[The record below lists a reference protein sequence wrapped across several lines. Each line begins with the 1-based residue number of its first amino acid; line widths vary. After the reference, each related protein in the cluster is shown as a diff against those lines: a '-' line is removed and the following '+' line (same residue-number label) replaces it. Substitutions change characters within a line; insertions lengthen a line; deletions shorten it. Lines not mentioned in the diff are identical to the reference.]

1 MGSVDVLPV
10 VAAGIGGL
18 LGSMYLDA
26 KLLLGKDLHQL
37 RSGAAA
43 TIAHKIWAF
52 QDKLHFYYRFREKA
66 KANPNKIFVLF
77 EGREY
82 TFRQIEK
89 ASNRLA
95 YWLLAQN
102 IKRNDIVCMMHQNHP
117 TFFITLL
124 AISKIG
130 AVPSL
135 INTNLADDSLLHCI
149 KIANT
154 KLFIFDPLYEP
165 QVSTITEATKEL
177 NVRLVAYGE
186 ATQEAELAPLAIAP
200 TLTPSILSRFS
211 EKDTSEAYIKG
222 FEANDPA
229 YLIYTS
235 GTTGMPKAAIS
246 QHARVNFAMV
256 MYSNTAGVQKDD
268 RVYCVLPL
276 YHSSGLIVSSSVC
289 LYAGGT
295 IVLGRK
301 FSASR
306 FWNDCVDYKVDV
318 FTYIGEFC
326 RYLLSQPHHP
336 QERNHNV
343 KLVYGNGMRPDVWE
357 RFRERFNIP
366 KICEFYAATEAPT
379 SLFNVNTGE
388 MGAGAVG
395 LRGKLFR
402 LVRSEV
408 QLIKIDPI
416 TEEPL
421 RDKNGLCV
429 KCDFGEQGELI
440 VRIDVDG
447 PISFDGYYKNAG
459 ATKKKILSNVFVKG
473 DNYFRS
479 GDLLKLS
486 SEGYFYFGDR
496 VGDTFRWKSEN
507 VATTEVA
514 QALGV
519 YPGVGEANVYGAL
532 VPNHDGRAGMAAI
545 VLKEGSTI
553 DFKELYQYLRKK
565 LPKYAIPV
573 FIRFVPAMEIT
584 GTFKQQ
590 KVEFRNQGI
599 DLAKIPETDPIY
611 WLNGDTYVPFTKED
625 YGKVNVG
632 KVKL

>member
-1 MGSVDVLPV
+1 MSPDFLSVF
-10 VAAGIGGL
+10 AAGIGGL

-26 KLLLGKDLHQL
+26 KVLLGKDLHQL

-43 TIAHKIWAF
+43 TIAHRIWAF
-52 QDKLHFYYRFREKA
+52 QDKLHFYYRFKEKA
-66 KANPNKIFVLF
+66 KANPHKIFLLF

-102 IKRNDIVCMMHQNHP
+102 IKKNDIVCMMHQNHP
-117 TFFITLL
+117 TFFITLF

-149 KIANT
+149 KIANA
-154 KLFIFDPLYEP
+154 KLFLFDPIYES
-165 QVSTITEATKEL
+165 QVNTIAEATKEL
-177 NVRLVAYGE
+177 NVRLIAYGE
-186 ATQEAELAPLAIAP
+186 STQKADLAPLAIAL
-200 TLTPSILSRFS
+200 TLNPSILARFS
-211 EKDTSEAYIKG
+211 EKDTSEEYLKG
-222 FEANDPA
+222 VQPNDPA

-235 GTTGMPKAAIS
+235 
-246 QHARVNFAMV
+246 
-256 MYSNTAGVQKDD
+256 
-268 RVYCVLPL
+268 
-276 YHSSGLIVSSSVC
+276 SGLIVASSVC

-306 FWNDCVDYKVDV
+306 FWNDCADYKVDV

-326 RYLLSQPHHP
+326 RYLLSQPYHS

-343 KLVYGNGMRPDVWE
+343 KLVYGNGMRPDIWE
-357 RFRERFNIP
+357 RFRDRFNIP

-395 LRGKLFR
+395 FRGKFFR
-402 LVRSEV
+402 LLRSEV

-416 TEEPL
+416 TEQPL
-421 RDKNGLCV
+421 RDRNGNCI
-429 KCDFGEQGELI
+429 KCEFGEQGELI
-440 VRIDVDG
+440 VRIDADG

-459 ATKKKILSNVFVKG
+459 ATKKKILSDVFVKG

-519 YPGVGEANVYGAL
+519 YPGIGEANVYGTQ

-545 VLKEGSTI
+545 VLKEGSTL

-590 KVEFRNQGI
+590 KVVFRNQGI
-599 DLAKIPETDPIY
+599 DLSKIPETDPVY
-611 WLNGDTYVPFTKED
+611 WLNGDTYVPFTLED
-625 YGKVNVG
+625 YARVDVG